1 MRRPRVKVAAN
12 LSIRRPT
19 KAPSSSSGAGDV
31 KPPVGVKVEAV
42 KSEAPAA
49 SVVEET
55 IPEVAPEDDPVPS
68 REDDS
73 GEGDVVVPA
82 KLEVP
87 LRESKPVQESDD
99 STFKFPKP
107 VEEPPRI
114 MTPAPMPHSPL
125 EVNTDEP
132 HSPKKLDSKFA
143 YINALNSPRKRIRTE
158 SMTSNKSYSDV
169 SLKSRKTIKQEVSQ
183 KASDARRDLRKRLN
197 NIQNIDKQSLTMFD
211 MIYYNPVKNPMK
223 SPALSKKGSL
233 ENIPHTV
240 GRESR
245 GVSKSRSPTP
255 APARTIPEPPKP
267 TIQMTPQL
275 KLGPNGE
282 MILDETSLVVENER
296 EREMRDTL
304 AKAEVIYVDEFS
316 GNSGYYSRFKR
327 TKDWSPEET
336 IRFYRCLHTIGTDFS
351 MMIQLFPNRSR
362 RDLKLKFKK
371 EEKLNL
377 MLVNKALLY
386 PKEFNIEE
394 LKQQFEEEDEI
405 LERQRELERQQK
417 LEAEEKLLQQKLA
430 KKMQLHQNKTRNPKK
445 RVSKAARVMLDGEQL
460 VKTEPLMKESKPRR
474 KRRKKEPVS
483 AEQVPEERQHR
494 EQEQVVDDP
503 PVSHVA
509 DYEQKRV
516 EVGGQK
522 QETFVENPGYF
533 QSSEGQFIVPD
544 VEERSLDIAS
554 MDISIVDEASRSVYE
569 IKAEPNVQQVPRYET
584 MDQYADIPNVVT
596 IQNLDDQSQT
606 TMIYQEPTVTT
617 MAEPMGIDQTL
628 DSIEAKYYGACDVV
642 YFPMPADAP
651 IAHPVKTEP
660 FTRRPP
666 SPALQYD
673 LHPASAP
680 ESERKPT
687 HFQPVEANPPPSVEH
702 SYHQEPGPSQPIVQ
716 QQSYP
721 SPPPE
726 VPSKVERI
734 EEEEPPQEEIPPEE
748 VEETPEEDEADIG
761 ADDGGAADEQGVEE
775 GEEEEE
781 EPRGLGPLEDIDI
794 NSLVLVESQDTQN
807 PGRTIYEIYVS
818 DPETGKLSDKP
829 LDVPEDVIE
838 NIRSILEVG
847 EEEA

>member
-1 MRRPRVKVAAN
+1 MAMRRPRVKVAAN
-12 LSIRRPT
+12 LAIRRPA
-19 KAPSSSSGAGDV
+19 KPASSGAGSGDGV
-31 KPPVGVKVEAV
+31 AAVKVESVKCESAAIAV
-42 KSEAPAA
+42 AEAEVTPEA
-49 SVVEET
+49 VEPPT
-55 IPEVAPEDDPVPS
+55 GG
-68 REDDS
+68 DDS
-73 GEGDVVVPA
+73 GDVPTKAEVLGSVGEGKAAQDA
-82 KLEVP
+82 D
-87 LRESKPVQESDD
+87 Q
-99 STFKFPKP
+99 STFKFPNP

-114 MTPAPMPHSPL
+114 MTPAPTPQSPL

-233 ENIPHTV
+233 ENIPNTV

-255 APARTIPEPPKP
+255 APTRPIPDPPKA

-304 AKAEVIYVDEFS
+304 AKTEVVYMDEFS

-327 TKDWSPEET
+327 TKDWAPEET

-371 EEKLNL
+371 EERLNL
-377 MLVNKALLY
+377 MLINKALLY
-386 PKEFNIEE
+386 PKQFNIEE
-394 LKQQFEEEDEI
+394 LKQQFEEEDEQ
-405 LERQRELERQQK
+405 LERQREQERQQK

-430 KKMQLHQNKTRNPKK
+430 KKMQLNQNKSRNPKK
-445 RVSKAARVMLDGEQL
+445 RVSKSARAMLDGEQL
-460 VKTEPLMKESKPRR
+460 VKSEPLMKEPKPRK
-474 KRRKKEPVS
+474 KRRKKEVVS
-483 AEQVPEERQHR
+483 EARVPEKQQQQQV
-494 EQEQVVDDP
+494 QEPRVDDP
-503 PVSHVA
+503 PAAVHEPV
-509 DYEQKRV
+509 YEQKQV
-516 EVGGQK
+516 ELYPQSFQANAEQYIVGEV
-522 QETFVENPGYF
+522 QEDHT
-533 QSSEGQFIVPD
+533 
-544 VEERSLDIAS
+544 LDIAS
-554 MDISIVDEASRSVYE
+554 MDISIVDEESRSVYE
-569 IKAEPNVQQVPRYET
+569 IKAEPNVHPVLPRYET
-584 MDQYADIPNVVT
+584 LRADQFANVPNVVT

-617 MAEPMGIDQTL
+617 TAEPVDQGL

-642 YFPMPADAP
+642 YFPMPVDAP
-651 IAHPVKTEP
+651 VAHPVKTEP
-660 FTRRPP
+660 SYSRRVP

-673 LHPASAP
+673 LHPVLAP
-680 ESERKPT
+680 AAYREPDPPAAEPETYEESEPET
-687 HFQPVEANPPPSVEH
+687 FE
-702 SYHQEPGPSQPIVQ
+702 Q
-716 QQSYP
+716 QASP
-721 SPPPE
+721 SPPTE
-726 VPSKVERI
+726 VPSKVEQVEKQEQLPQQEVEDTPEEDYGVGDEEEVGEKL
-734 EEEEPPQEEIPPEE
+734 EEEEP
-748 VEETPEEDEADIG
+748 
-761 ADDGGAADEQGVEE
+761 
-775 GEEEEE
+775 E

-807 PGRTIYEIYVS
+807 PGRTIYEIYVA
-818 DPETGKLSDKP
+818 DPDTGKLSEKP
-829 LDVPEDVIE
+829 LDVPDDVIE

-847 EEEA
+847 ED

>member
-1 MRRPRVKVAAN
+1 MAMRRPRVKVAAN
-12 LSIRRPT
+12 LSIRRHT
-19 KAPSSSSGAGDV
+19 KPSLGAETGSGGDIATTVKVNTVKNEIPVSVASKPVVDPNVVAEKETPAEINDFGDV
-31 KPPVGVKVEAV
+31 PSKAE
-42 KSEAPAA
+42 A
-49 SVVEET
+49 SV
-55 IPEVAPEDDPVPS
+55 AS
-68 REDDS
+68 
-73 GEGDVVVPA
+73 A
-82 KLEVP
+82 
-87 LRESKPVQESDD
+87 ESKPVQDVKQ
-99 STFKFPKP
+99 STFKFPNP

-114 MTPAPMPHSPL
+114 MTPAPRPQSPL

-255 APARTIPEPPKP
+255 APARPTVDPPKA

-304 AKAEVIYVDEFS
+304 AKTEVIYMDEFS

-327 TKDWSPEET
+327 TKDWAPEET

-394 LKQQFEEEDEI
+394 LKQQFEEEDEQ
-405 LERQRELERQQK
+405 LERQREHERQQK

-430 KKMQLHQNKTRNPKK
+430 KKIQLSQNKNRNPKK

-460 VKTEPLMKESKPRR
+460 VKTEALMKESKQRR
-474 KRRKKEPVS
+474 KRRKKESVS
-483 AEQVPEERQHR
+483 VAQIPDEQQH
-494 EQEQVVDDP
+494 QEQVADDP
-503 PVSHVA
+503 PALHQPV
-509 DYEQKRV
+509 YEQKQV
-516 EVGGQK
+516 EVVTGQK
-522 QETFVENPGYF
+522 QELYPQSF
-533 QSSEGQFIVPD
+533 QPSAKQHVAPD
-544 VEERSLDIAS
+544 AEESTLDIAS
-554 MDISIVDEASRSVYE
+554 MDISIVDEESRSVYE
-569 IKAEPNVQQVPRYET
+569 IKAEPNVQPALPRYET
-584 MDQYADIPNVVT
+584 LTSNQYSDVPNVVT

-606 TMIYQEPTVTT
+606 MMIYQEPTVTT
-617 MAEPMGIDQTL
+617 TTEPAGTDHGL

-660 FTRRPP
+660 SHSRRAP

-673 LHPASAP
+673 LYPASAP
-680 ESERKPT
+680 EALQKPGSPIIEPDE
-687 HFQPVEANPPPSVEH
+687 HQHPVTIEE
-702 SYHQEPGPSQPIVQ
+702 
-716 QQSYP
+716 QSAS
-721 SPPPE
+721 SPASD
-726 VPSKVERI
+726 VTSKVKQI
-734 EEEEPPQEEIPPEE
+734 EKQELLPQDDEDVEQEVEDVPTDEGGVEKEQEE
-748 VEETPEEDEADIG
+748 
-761 ADDGGAADEQGVEE
+761 Q
-775 GEEEEE
+775 E

-807 PGRTIYEIYVS
+807 PGRTIYEIYVA
-818 DPETGKLSDKP
+818 DPDTGKLSEKP

-847 EEEA
+847 DD

>member
-1 MRRPRVKVAAN
+1 MAMRRPRVKVAAN
-12 LSIRRPT
+12 LSNRRPA
-19 KAPSSSSGAGDV
+19 KAAASSTGDV
-31 KPPVGVKVEAV
+31 KPPVDVKVEAV
-42 KSEAPAA
+42 KSEAPV
-49 SVVEET
+49 VVEKEAET
-55 IPEVAPEDDPVPS
+55 IPETVAEDESVPS

-73 GEGDVVVPA
+73 GEGEVDVPA
-82 KLEVP
+82 KLQVP
-87 LRESKPVQESDD
+87 LRESKPVQESDE

-255 APARTIPEPPKP
+255 APARTIPDPPKP

-430 KKMQLHQNKTRNPKK
+430 KKMQLHQNKNRNPKK

-460 VKTEPLMKESKPRR
+460 VKAEPLMKESKPRR

-483 AEQVPEERQHR
+483 VEQVPEERQH
-494 EQEQVVDDP
+494 VVNDP
-503 PVSHVA
+503 PVSHVV
-509 DYEQKRV
+509 DYEQKQV
-516 EVGGQK
+516 EVVSQK
-522 QETFVENPGYF
+522 QETFVENTGYF

-544 VEERSLDIAS
+544 VEEPSLDIAS
-554 MDISIVDEASRSVYE
+554 MDISIVDEESRSVYE
-569 IKAEPNVQQVPRYET
+569 IKAEPNFQPVPRYEPV
-584 MDQYADIPNVVT
+584 DQYADVPNVVT

-617 MAEPMGIDQTL
+617 MAEPVGIEQTL

-680 ESERKPT
+680 ESDRKPT
-687 HFQPVEANPPPSVEH
+687 HFQPVEANPPPPVEH
-702 SYHQEPGPSQPIVQ
+702 GFRQEPHPSQPVVP
-716 QQSYP
+716 QQSYL

-734 EEEEPPQEEIPPEE
+734 EEEEPPQEETPPE

-761 ADDGGAADEQGVEE
+761 GYDGAADDQGAEE
-775 GEEEEE
+775 GEEEQE

-847 EEEA
+847 EEA

>member
-1 MRRPRVKVAAN
+1 MAMRRPRVKVAAN
-12 LSIRRPT
+12 LSIRRPA
-19 KAPSSSSGAGDV
+19 KPAGDAV
-31 KPPVGVKVEAV
+31 AAVKVETV
-42 KSEAPAA
+42 KSEGLVSAVVASEPEVTPVDAVDEEEATTDVNDSGDVPAA
-49 SVVEET
+49 VE
-55 IPEVAPEDDPVPS
+55 VLGPV
-68 REDDS
+68 
-73 GEGDVVVPA
+73 G
-82 KLEVP
+82 
-87 LRESKPVQESDD
+87 ESKPVQDVEQ

-114 MTPAPMPHSPL
+114 TTPAPMTQAPL

-233 ENIPHTV
+233 ENIPNAV

-255 APARTIPEPPKP
+255 APAPSRPIPDPPKA
-267 TIQMTPQL
+267 TVQMTPQL

-304 AKAEVIYVDEFS
+304 AKTEVIYMDEFS

-327 TKDWSPEET
+327 TKDWPPEET

-371 EEKLNL
+371 EERLNL

-394 LKQQFEEEDEI
+394 LKQQFEEEDEE
-405 LERQRELERQQK
+405 LERQRELERQKK

-430 KKMQLHQNKTRNPKK
+430 KKMQLNQNKSRNPKK
-445 RVSKAARVMLDGEQL
+445 RVSKSARVMLDVEQL
-460 VKTEPLMKESKPRR
+460 VKSEPLMKESKPRK
-474 KRRKKEPVS
+474 KRRKKEPTS
-483 AEQVPEERQHR
+483 EAQVPERQQQQQQQR
-494 EQEQVVDDP
+494 QEKRVDDHP
-503 PVSHVA
+503 AVHEP
-509 DYEQKRV
+509 DYEQKQV
-516 EVGGQK
+516 ETVTAQK
-522 QETFVENPGYF
+522 QELYPQSF
-533 QSSEGQFIVPD
+533 QSCAEQFVVPD
-544 VEERSLDIAS
+544 AEESALDIAS
-554 MDISIVDEASRSVYE
+554 MDISIVDEESRSVYE
-569 IKAEPNVQQVPRYET
+569 IKAEPNVHPVLPGYET
-584 MDQYADIPNVVT
+584 IRTDRYADIPNVVT

-617 MAEPMGIDQTL
+617 TAEPVGIDLGL

-660 FTRRPP
+660 SYARRAP

-673 LHPASAP
+673 LLPASAP
-680 ESERKPT
+680 EPYRPPVVEPAVVHHEPEPEPIQQ
-687 HFQPVEANPPPSVEH
+687 HFS
-702 SYHQEPGPSQPIVQ
+702 
-716 QQSYP
+716 P

-726 VPSKVERI
+726 VPSKVEHV
-734 EEEEPPQEEIPPEE
+734 EKQEQLPPQEEDEE
-748 VEETPEEDEADIG
+748 VAPEVKDKP
-761 ADDGGAADEQGVEE
+761 AAEEE
-775 GEEEEE
+775 GDPE

-807 PGRTIYEIYVS
+807 PGRTIYEIYVA
-818 DPETGKLSDKP
+818 DPDTGKLSEKP

-847 EEEA
+847 ED

>member
-1 MRRPRVKVAAN
+1 MAMRRPRVKVAAN
-12 LSIRRPT
+12 LSIRRPAKT
-19 KAPSSSSGAGDV
+19 AGGGPTA
-31 KPPVGVKVEAV
+31 PPVDVKVEAV
-42 KSEAPAA
+42 KSETPTTL
-49 SVVEET
+49 VEKEEAET
-55 IPEVAPEDDPVPS
+55 IPEVTPEAVVEDEPVPS
-68 REDDS
+68 REDDFDA
-73 GEGDVVVPA
+73 GDPGKV
-82 KLEVP
+82 EVP
-87 LRESKPVQESDD
+87 LGDSKPVQDPDE
-99 STFKFPKP
+99 STFKFPMP

-233 ENIPHTV
+233 ENIPHAV
-240 GRESR
+240 GGRESR

-255 APARTIPEPPKP
+255 APARTIPPPPDPPKP

-304 AKAEVIYVDEFS
+304 AKTEVIYDDEFS

-417 LEAEEKLLQQKLA
+417 MEAEEKLLQQKLA
-430 KKMQLHQNKTRNPKK
+430 KKMQLHQNKNRNPKK

-460 VKTEPLMKESKPRR
+460 VKSEPLMKESKPRR

-483 AEQVPEERQHR
+483 AEQVPEERQ
-494 EQEQVVDDP
+494 QEQVADDP
-503 PVSHVA
+503 PVSHVV
-509 DYEQKRV
+509 DYEQKQV
-516 EVGGQK
+516 EAVGQK
-522 QETFVENPGYF
+522 QETFTESTTGYF
-533 QSSEGQFIVPD
+533 KSSEGQFIVPD
-544 VEERSLDIAS
+544 VEEPSLDIAS
-554 MDISIVDEASRSVYE
+554 MDISIVDEESRSVYE
-569 IKAEPNVQQVPRYET
+569 IKAEPNVQPVPRYET
-584 MDQYADIPNVVT
+584 MDQYTDVPNVVT

-617 MAEPMGIDQTL
+617 MAEPVGIDQTL

-660 FTRRPP
+660 FTRRAP

-673 LHPASAP
+673 LHPAAAP
-680 ESERKPT
+680 ESDRKPT
-687 HFQPVEANPPPSVEH
+687 HLPQPVEASNPAPPVEH
-702 SYHQEPGPSQPIVQ
+702 DFRQETEPEPCQPVVHQQ
-716 QQSYP
+716 
-721 SPPPE
+721 

-734 EEEEPPQEEIPPEE
+734 EEEEPSQEEIPPEA
-748 VEETPEEDEADIG
+748 EEAPEDEDVG
-761 ADDGGAADEQGVEE
+761 DLGGDDGAADDQAE

-847 EEEA
+847 EEA